1 MLIHIRVEAILSKR
15 ITETELRRIVREE
28 LTEGP
33 VADPAVA
40 AYTPPVRR
48 AAEKLPDVLEP
59 IDDVD
64 NPDVPKGGTWGIP
77 GVAQTAAS
85 FRKRFGKPGLYN
97 ADGGKV
103 KPWEAEKIAQRVA
116 QVEPNEIIAYSRG
129 GAMYNYTK
137 AAQPGALDGIPV
149 TYVAPSSYRRW
160 TNPNAPVTPA
170 AAGSKTLIG
179 DGDKIVPYKQA
190 CRNAVEAG
198 TPMYVLPGFSHTG
211 IMYSKGEITPGAFEV
226 DAQSCLDD
234 PEMPDWRNASS
245 APPEQFIRQGE
256 QIKKH
261 IKHEAAI
268 RSLVRGILKGG

>member
-1 MLIHIRVEAILSKR
+1 MRMKESDI
-15 ITETELRRIVREE
+15 RRIIRQE

-33 VADPAVA
+33 VGPAVDAAAAVA
-40 AYTPPVRR
+40 AYVPPKRR
-48 AAEKLPDVLEP
+48 RAEKLPDVLEP

-64 NPDVPKGGTWGIP
+64 NPDVPKGGPWGIP

-103 KPWEAEKIAQRVA
+103 KPWESEKIAQRVA
-116 QVEPNEIIAYSRG
+116 VTEPDEIIAYSRG
-129 GAMYNYTK
+129 AATYNYTK
-137 AAQPGALDGIPV
+137 ATQPGALDGIPV
-149 TYVAPSSYRRW
+149 TYVAPSSFRRW

-170 AAGSKTLIG
+170 PAGSKVLIG

-190 CRNAVEAG
+190 CKNAVAAG
-198 TPMYVLPGFSHTG
+198 APMYVLPGFSHTG

-226 DAQSCLDD
+226 DAEGCVND
-234 PEMPDWRNASS
+234 PEMPDWKNASS
-245 APPEQFIRQGE
+245 APPEQFVKQGE
-256 QIKKH
+256 QIKQH

-268 RSLVRGILKGG
+268 RSLVRGILREV